1 MSDNTPLALG
11 LLVSLVAAG
20 ISMWLGLS
28 LVFAW
33 SYSLA
38 MLLVIA
44 MGARRRGSLGPFRP
58 WLVAALVVWLLAF
71 ALMHAASSASA
82 QLLLGLPPATAAAV
96 YLLWPAPL
104 LLVTL
109 PYALYSRLDP
119 CPHCVSSPLS
129 PTTLAPWSSPR

>member
-109 PYALYSRLDP
+109 PYALHFDRHVLDDAAWATIRP
-119 CPHCVSSPLS
+119 YLRDRSE
-129 PTTLAPWSSPR
+129 

>member
-1 MSDNTPLALG
+1 MSDNTPHALG

-33 SYSLA
+33 SCSLA

-71 ALMHAASSASA
+71 ALMHAASSDSA
-82 QLLLGLPPATAAAV
+82 RLLLGLPPATAAAV

-109 PYALYSRLDP
+109 PYALHFDRHVLDDAAWDSIRP
-119 CPHCVSSPLS
+119 YLRDRS
-129 PTTLAPWSSPR
+129 

>member
-58 WLVAALVVWLLAF
+58 WLLAF

-109 PYALYSRLDP
+109 PYALHFDRHVLDDAAWASIRP
-119 CPHCVSSPLS
+119 YLRDRSE
-129 PTTLAPWSSPR
+129 